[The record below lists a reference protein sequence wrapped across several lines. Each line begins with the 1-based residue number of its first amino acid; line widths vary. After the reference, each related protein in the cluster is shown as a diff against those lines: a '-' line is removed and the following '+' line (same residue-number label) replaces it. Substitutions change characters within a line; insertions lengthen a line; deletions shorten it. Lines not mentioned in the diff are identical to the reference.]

1 MSNPLITILMTVYNG
16 RTYLKSSL
24 ESVLNQTFK
33 DFELLIIDDASRDD
47 SLEIIRSYQ
56 TKDPRIVIYSNP
68 VNVGQTKS
76 LNVGLNLARGKYVAR
91 MDADDL
97 VFPSWLA
104 ELSSFLKEN
113 PEIAVVSAKAVVMNG
128 SKGLVR
134 ILNTPTQW
142 PHIVLKSLTFSP
154 INHVGSLMRKDIIL
168 QAGKYDETYHVPAD
182 FELWSRLMRNGQ
194 RLAVLPQILIAIRFH
209 SENQSRMKNSEE
221 IVKIIYD
228 NVRHWTAYPLNTRE
242 AGLLYQLVY
251 ETSLL
256 EQKSFQEARTIF
268 RNVYRKFKVSLET
281 QSIDK
286 ILAEQEKTIY
296 IKRIFFCIEKNDL
309 YNIRWLAQD
318 YMKQNGR
325 GNIFSLIWLVSL
337 AGIIILRVLPK
348 VYEMSERLRL
358 QWNLLRQP
366 IPKGIP

>member
-1 MSNPLITILMTVYNG
+1 
-16 RTYLKSSL
+16 
-24 ESVLNQTFK
+24 
-33 DFELLIIDDASRDD
+33 
-47 SLEIIRSYQ
+47 
-56 TKDPRIVIYSNP
+56 
-68 VNVGQTKS
+68 
-76 LNVGLNLARGKYVAR
+76 
-91 MDADDL
+91 
-97 VFPSWLA
+97 
-104 ELSSFLKEN
+104 
-113 PEIAVVSAKAVVMNG
+113 
-128 SKGLVR
+128 
-134 ILNTPTQW
+134 
-142 PHIVLKSLTFSP
+142 
-154 INHVGSLMRKDIIL
+154 
-168 QAGKYDETYHVPAD
+168 
-182 FELWSRLMRNGQ
+182 
-194 RLAVLPQILIAIRFH
+194 LAVLPQILIAIRFH